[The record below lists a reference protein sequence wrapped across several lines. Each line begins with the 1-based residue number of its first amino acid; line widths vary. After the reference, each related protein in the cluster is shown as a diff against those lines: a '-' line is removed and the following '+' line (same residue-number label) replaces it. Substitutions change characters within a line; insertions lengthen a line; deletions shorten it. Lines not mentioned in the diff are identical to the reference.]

1 MYRALALFLL
11 SLHSPR
17 PDLAHTSA
25 IWANK
30 LSLADWH
37 VSITTVGCD
46 EIGDAI
52 LGDITWDVR
61 TKSARIRVLREEDY
75 DLPRRLAR
83 RDQEATVVHELVHL
97 RRAISPDMKS
107 THDEE
112 DVMVETGGL
121 LRRNHNWLSLAVM
134 E

>member
-1 MYRALALFLL
+1 MCRTLALFIL

-17 PDLAHTSA
+17 PNLAHTSA
-25 IWANK
+25 IWIDK

-37 VSITTVGCD
+37 VSVVTVRAD

-61 TKSARIRVLREEDY
+61 TKSARIRILREEDY
-75 DLPRRLAR
+75 DLPRKFAR
-83 RDQEATVVHELVHL
+83 RDQEVTVVHELVHL
-97 RRAISPDMKS
+97 RQATSADPKLA
-107 THDEE
+107 HDEE
-112 DVMVETGGL
+112 AAMVETSEL
-121 LRRNHNWLSLAVM
+121 LRQNHNWFSLAVM

>member
-1 MYRALALFLL
+1 M
-11 SLHSPR
+11 
-17 PDLAHTSA
+17 
-25 IWANK
+25 NK
-30 LSLADWH
+30 LSITDWH
-37 VSITTVGCD
+37 VSVATVRTD

-52 LGDITWDVR
+52 VGDITWDVA

-83 RDQEATVVHELVHL
+83 RDQEGTIVHELVHL
-97 RRAISPDMKS
+97 RYALSPDMKLA
-107 THDEE
+107 HDEE
-112 DVMVETGGL
+112 VVMVATTDL